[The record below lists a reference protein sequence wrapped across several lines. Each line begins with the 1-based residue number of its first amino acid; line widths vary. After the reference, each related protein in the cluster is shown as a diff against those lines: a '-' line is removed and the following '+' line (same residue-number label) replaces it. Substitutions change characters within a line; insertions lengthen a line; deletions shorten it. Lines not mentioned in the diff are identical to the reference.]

1 MTPDQV
7 KIAEWLKLEV
17 PTLHPAFTKAVEFMG
32 GADFPGRS
40 NLVCHCCRDICT
52 VIQQHYRVERD
63 DRADPTALL
72 SKLETLWE
80 RNKLDELTRPAAS
93 IPGSAEPSKL
103 PADSPVP
110 REVIQMVQS
119 VLQEHRRGTVN
130 QRDQALSMFL
140 EIAPEAAGRPDLYD
154 THAEQWKG
162 LRRWFIEYA
171 HFTLKQKVCDEGELR
186 ARFLLLE
193 THLLTMV
200 STFYEGVE
208 ELDKILVQEPTYNTV
223 ARAIA
228 LMSRPEQ
235 QRYFFARLEN
245 PGWIEPLKKKGMFN
259 KLPVPGRDADKGTS
273 WVNDWPVGRY
283 LSRMAEG
290 EGAAVAEIFGA
301 LPPTDNP
308 YVVSALL
315 DAALVM
321 PASLVARLA
330 PKIAKAVG
338 TPFWLPADKMG
349 RIAVNLAS
357 GGEHK
362 GAFQILNSL
371 LRVIPDPR
379 APLDPDKA
387 WRSRREAIPTL
398 PAFDYSTI
406 LHVRGKDLAT
416 YLGLPYLSMLC
427 RLLQTAIGEEIT
439 FDQSSSRKTEDYSSV
454 WKARLESS
462 SFHESAKHLLVPAVL
477 CAAETLC
484 EAGASTI
491 SEVIATIRKYQFKVY
506 DRIAFR
512 ILAKRVERAPSL
524 AVQLLLYKE
533 RFLDGGVRQEYDA
546 LAGATFKH
554 LSPAEQDTYLG
565 WIDEGLDRKR
575 LEGVGYGQGDVDAAI
590 EHWRFQRLSPLKS
603 LLPEDRSIEF
613 TAMEEKF
620 GEAKSYANPIAQGGA
635 YALSEKSPM
644 DGTTLGAMEPRQVI
658 EHLRSWE
665 PTANDPF
672 PFGYSKEGLGT
683 VFAGVVADAPRLYIA
698 HLEQIKDLDPIYI
711 GSAIHGFDNAI
722 RSDKGFDVG
731 AVLALALWIAEQPA
745 TKFANPSA
753 ESDSDFSGAK
763 HNVID
768 LVQEGLK
775 HQKLPPSEQGTIWK
789 IIDLLSED
797 QWGTLDYRNPKA
809 HTKDA
814 WFHSLN
820 YLRPKAVRAAFQYL
834 QWSMK
839 NAGQTT
845 FAFSN
850 TPELANY
857 FNRHSNPS
865 QEVCLSVRLIF
876 GELFPYL
883 HALDPAWGAVSA
895 NRIFPDTAEHQAL
908 RDVAWAA
915 YLAANQAYDNVFA
928 LLEPQYR
935 SAITF
940 SDEQRL
946 LGKSNLLENASGMM
960 SWHLLQQYWRGK
972 ISLAPDTLLSDF
984 FLLADERGRR
994 SAIIY
999 VGRSLRETT
1008 DEVQDEIIQRL
1019 MALWDNRLEAAAA
1032 GGASGEMRAFSWW
1045 FFTRFFD
1052 DEWALKSLHAALK
1065 VSGGHLDLIMDS
1077 LGRLSS
1083 LADKYPA
1090 TVVEC
1095 TQMIVGASP
1104 DYVELWS
1111 PDIIRIL
1118 ELALRSSDIVAAAAA
1133 RHLIEYLGIRGH
1145 LEFRN
1150 LLTID
1155 PAATD
1160 AT

>member
-1 MTPDQV
+1 MTPNQV
-7 KIAEWLKLEV
+7 KIAEWLNLEV
-17 PTLHPAFTKAVEFMG
+17 PTLHPAFTKATELMD

-40 NLVCHCCRDICT
+40 NLVCHICRDICT
-52 VIQQHYRVERD
+52 LIQQYYRVERN
-63 DRADPTALL
+63 DRANTAVLL
-72 SKLETLWE
+72 
-80 RNKLDELTRPAAS
+80 NKLDALWVQNKLCDLMHPVAS
-93 IPGSAEPSKL
+93 TLESAEPAELLDDL
-103 PADSPVP
+103 PVS
-110 REVIQMVQS
+110 REVLQMVQS
-119 VLQEHRRGTVN
+119 VLQEHRRGATN
-130 QRDQALSMFL
+130 QKNQALGMFL
-140 EIAPEAAGRPDLYD
+140 GIAPEAAGRPDLYD
-154 THAEQWKG
+154 THAEQWKS
-162 LRRWFIEYA
+162 LRGWFHEYA
-171 HFTLKQKVCDEGELR
+171 HYTLKERLCDEGELK
-186 ARFLLLE
+186 AHFLLLE

-200 STFYEGVE
+200 STFYEGVA
-208 ELDKILVQEPTYNTV
+208 ELDKILVQEPTSDTV

-245 PGWIEPLKKKGMFN
+245 PAWIEPLKKKGMFS
-259 KLPVPGRDADKGTS
+259 KPPLPGRDPDKGTS

-283 LSRMAEG
+283 LSRMAE
-290 EGAAVAEIFGA
+290 EKGAAVAEIFGA

-308 YVVSALL
+308 HVVSALL

-321 PASLVARLA
+321 PASLVAKLA
-330 PKIAKAVG
+330 PKIAKAVE
-338 TPFWLPADKMG
+338 TPFWLPSEKMG

-357 GGEHK
+357 GGEHEA
-362 GAFQILNSL
+362 AFQLLNSL
-371 LRVIPDPR
+371 LKVIPDPR
-379 APLDPDKA
+379 APQRPEKP
-387 WRSRREAIPTL
+387 WRSKHEAIPML
-398 PAFDYSTI
+398 PAFEYSTI
-406 LHVRGKDLAT
+406 LHVRGKALARH
-416 YLGLPYLSMLC
+416 LGLPYLSMLC
-427 RLLQTAIGEEIT
+427 RLLRTAIGEEQT
-439 FDQSSSRKTEDYSSV
+439 VDKSSTRKTEDYSFV
-454 WKARLESS
+454 WKAQLESTS
-462 SFHESAKHLLVPAVL
+462 LHESAKHLLVPAILSSAEIL
-477 CAAETLC
+477 CDE
-484 EAGASTI
+484 GFSTI
-491 SEVIATIRKYQFKVY
+491 SDVIETIRRYPFKVY

-512 ILAKRVERAPSL
+512 IMAKRVEREPSM
-524 AVQLLLYKE
+524 AVKLLLDKE
-533 RFLDGGVRQEYDA
+533 SFLDRGVMQEYDA
-546 LAGATFKH
+546 LASATFKL
-554 LSPAEQDTYLG
+554 LSPAEQDTYFG
-565 WIDEGLDRKR
+565 WIDEGIDRER
-575 LEGVGYGQGDVDAAI
+575 LKGAGYSQEEVDAAI
-590 EHWRFQRLSPLKS
+590 EHWKFQRLSPIKGF
-603 LLPEDRSIEF
+603 LLVDRRAEF

-620 GEAKSYANPIAQGGA
+620 GEAKSYSNPIAQGGA
-635 YALSEKSPM
+635 YALSERSPM
-644 DGTTLGAMEPRQVI
+644 DGAALRAMEPRQVV

-665 PTANDPF
+665 PTPNDPF

-683 VFAGVVADAPRLYIA
+683 VFAGVVADAPHLYSA
-698 HLEQIKDLDPIYI
+698 HLEQIKDLDPIYV
-711 GSAIHGFDNAI
+711 GNAIHGFDSAI
-722 RSDKGFDVG
+722 RSDKVFDVG

-745 TKFANPSA
+745 TDADPSA
-753 ESDSDFSGAK
+753 ESDFDFSGAK

-775 HQKLPPSEQGTIWK
+775 HQKLPPSEQGAIWK

-797 QWGTLDYRNPKA
+797 QWGTLDYRNPEA

-834 QWSMK
+834 QWRMK

-850 TPELANY
+850 RPELADY
-857 FNRHSNPS
+857 FNRHSDPS

-876 GELFPYL
+876 GEMFPYL
-883 HALDPAWGAVSA
+883 HALDPAWGAASA
-895 NRIFPDTAEHQAL
+895 NRIFPDTEEHQAL

-935 SAITF
+935 SAITI
-940 SDEQRL
+940 SDEQRI

-972 ISLAPDTLLSDF
+972 MTLDPDTLLSDF

-1045 FFTRFFD
+1045 FFTRYFD
-1052 DEWALKSLHAALK
+1052 DEWALKSLHAALRL
-1065 VSGGHLDLIMDS
+1065 SGGHLDLIMDS
-1077 LGRLSS
+1077 LDRLAS

-1095 TQMIVGASP
+1095 TQMIAGASP
-1104 DYVELWS
+1104 GFVELWDS
-1111 PDIIRIL
+1111 SIVAIL
-1118 ELALRSSDIVAAAAA
+1118 KSALRSRDSVARVAA
-1133 RHLIEYLGIRGH
+1133 RKLIEDLGIRGNIGY
-1145 LEFRN
+1145 RS

-1155 PAATD
+1155 PAAPD
-1160 AT
+1160 AE

>member
-1 MTPDQV
+1 M
-7 KIAEWLKLEV
+7 
-17 PTLHPAFTKAVEFMG
+17 M
-32 GADFPGRS
+32 
-40 NLVCHCCRDICT
+40 
-52 VIQQHYRVERD
+52 
-63 DRADPTALL
+63 
-72 SKLETLWE
+72 
-80 RNKLDELTRPAAS
+80 
-93 IPGSAEPSKL
+93 
-103 PADSPVP
+103 
-110 REVIQMVQS
+110 QS
-119 VLQEHRRGTVN
+119 VLLEHRRGTMN
-130 QRDQALSMFL
+130 QKDQALSMFL

-154 THAEQWKG
+154 PLAEQWKS
-162 LRRWFIEYA
+162 LRRWFHEYA
-171 HFTLKQKVCDEGELR
+171 HFTLKQKPCDEGELR
-186 ARFLLLE
+186 AHFLLLE

-200 STFYEGVE
+200 STFYEGVA
-208 ELDKILVQEPTYNTV
+208 ELDKILVQQPTDDAV

-235 QRYFFARLEN
+235 QRYFFSRLEN
-245 PGWIEPLKKKGMFN
+245 PGWIEPLKRKGMFN
-259 KLPVPGRDADKGTS
+259 KLPLPGSDPDKGTS

-283 LSRMAEG
+283 LSRMAEKD
-290 EGAAVAEIFGA
+290 GAVVAEIFRA

-308 YVVSALL
+308 FVVTALL
-315 DAALVM
+315 DAVLVM
-321 PASLVARLA
+321 PASLAAALA
-330 PKIAKAVG
+330 PRIANSIE
-338 TPFWLPADKMG
+338 TPFWLPADKIG
-349 RIAVNLAS
+349 KIAVNLAS
-357 GGEHK
+357 RGEHK
-362 GAFQILNSL
+362 AALQILDSV
-371 LRVIPDPR
+371 LRVVPDPR
-379 APLDPDKA
+379 APLHPDTA
-387 WRSRREAIPTL
+387 WGRKREAIPRL
-398 PAFDYSTI
+398 PAFDYSSI
-406 LHVRGKDLAT
+406 LHAQGKDLAT
-416 YLGLPYLSMLC
+416 YLGLPYLSVLC
-427 RLLQTAIGEEIT
+427 QLLRTAIGEELT
-439 FDQSSSRKTEDYSSV
+439 VDQSSTRKTEDYSSV
-454 WKARLESS
+454 WKARLEST
-462 SFHESAKHLLVPAVL
+462 SFHESAKHLLIPAVL
-477 CAAETLC
+477 SAAETLC
-484 EAGASTI
+484 EAGVSTI
-491 SEVIATIRKYQFKVY
+491 SEVIGTIRKYRFKVY

-512 ILAKRVERAPSL
+512 IMAKRVEREPSL
-524 AVQLLLYKE
+524 AVQLLLDKE
-533 RFLDGGVRQEYDA
+533 SFLDGGVRQEYDA

-554 LSPAEQDTYLG
+554 LSPAEQDTYFG

-575 LEGVGYGQGDVDAAI
+575 LEGAGYGQGDIDAAI
-590 EHWRFQRLSPLKS
+590 EHWKFQRLSPLKS

-665 PTANDPF
+665 PTPNDPF

-683 VFAGVVADAPRLYIA
+683 VFAGVVADAPHLYTA
-698 HLEQIKDLDPIYI
+698 HLEQIKNLDSIYI
-711 GSAIHGFDNAI
+711 SSAIHGFDSAI

-731 AVLALALWIAEQPA
+731 AVLTLALWIAEQPA
-745 TKFANPSA
+745 TKVADPSA
-753 ESDSDFSGAK
+753 ESESDFSGAK

-775 HQKLPPSEQGTIWK
+775 YQKLPPSEQGTIWK

-797 QWGTLDYRNPKA
+797 QWGTLDYRNPEA
-809 HTKDA
+809 HTQDA

-839 NAGQTT
+839 NAGQTM
-845 FAFSN
+845 FAFSD
-850 TPELANY
+850 TPELADY
-857 FNRHSNPS
+857 FNRHSDPS

-883 HALDPAWGAVSA
+883 HALDPAWGAASA

-915 YLAANQAYDNVFA
+915 YLAANQAYDDVFK
-928 LLEPQYR
+928 LLEAQYR
-935 SAITF
+935 SAITI

-960 SWHLLQQYWRGK
+960 SWHILQQYWRGK
-972 ISLAPDTLLSDF
+972 MSLAPDTLLSDF
-984 FLLADERGRR
+984 FLLAGERGRR

-1065 VSGGHLDLIMDS
+1065 LSGGHLDLIMDS
-1077 LGRLSS
+1077 LSRLAG
-1083 LADKYPA
+1083 LADKYAA

-1095 TQMIVGASP
+1095 TRMIIGASP
-1104 DYVELWS
+1104 DYVDLWS
-1111 PDIIRIL
+1111 PDIVKIL
-1118 ELALRSSDIVAAAAA
+1118 ESALRSCDAVASIAA
-1133 RHLIEYLGIRGH
+1133 RNLIEDLGIRGN
-1145 LEFRN
+1145 LGYRS

-1155 PAATD
+1155 PTAPD

>member
-1 MTPDQV
+1 MTPNQD
-7 KIAEWLKLEV
+7 KITEWLKLEV
-17 PTLHPAFTKAVEFMG
+17 PTLHPAFTKALEFME

-52 VIQQHYRVERD
+52 VIQQHYGVERD
-63 DRADPTALL
+63 DRANITVPLN
-72 SKLETLWE
+72 KLDTLWA
-80 RNKLDELTRPAAS
+80 RNKLDELTFPTAS
-93 IPGSAEPSKL
+93 MHANGEPGKL
-103 PADSPVP
+103 PGDVPVL

-119 VLQEHRRGTVN
+119 VLQEHRRGAVN
-130 QRDQALSMFL
+130 QKNQALNMFL
-140 EIAPEAAGRPDLYD
+140 EIAPEAAGRSDLYD
-154 THAEQWKG
+154 THAEQWKD

-171 HFTLKQKVCDEGELR
+171 HFSLKEKVCDEGELR
-186 ARFLLLE
+186 GHLLLLE

-208 ELDKILVQEPTYNTV
+208 ELDKILVQEPTHDTV

-235 QRYFFARLEN
+235 QRYFFGRLED
-245 PGWIEPLKKKGMFN
+245 PAWIDPLEKKSMFN
-259 KLPVPGRDADKGTS
+259 KLPAPGKDLDKGTN
-273 WVNDWPVGRY
+273 WVNDWPVGGY
-283 LSRMAEG
+283 LSRMAE
-290 EGAAVAEIFGA
+290 EKAVVVAEIFGA
-301 LPPTDNP
+301 LPATDNP
-308 YVVSALL
+308 FVVGALL
-315 DAALVM
+315 DAALAM
-321 PASLVARLA
+321 PASLVAALA
-330 PKIAKAVG
+330 PKIAKAVE
-338 TPFWLPADKMG
+338 TPFWLPADKVG
-349 RIAVNLAS
+349 RTAVNLAS

-362 GAFQILNSL
+362 AALQILDSL

-379 APLDPDKA
+379 GLLSPDSA
-387 WRSRREAIPTL
+387 WGRKREAVPAL
-398 PAFDYSTI
+398 PAFDYSSI
-406 LHVRGKDLAT
+406 LHAHGKALAT
-416 YLGLPYLSMLC
+416 HLGLPYLSMLC
-427 RLLQTAIGEEIT
+427 RLLRSAIGEELT
-439 FDQSSSRKTEDYSSV
+439 VDASSPRKTEDYSSV

-462 SFHESAKHLLVPAVL
+462 SFHESAKHLLVPAIL
-477 CAAETLC
+477 SAAETLC
-484 EAGASTI
+484 EAGARTI
-491 SEVIATIRKYQFKVY
+491 SEVIATIRKYRFKVY

-512 ILAKRVERAPSL
+512 IVAKRVEGEPSL
-524 AVQLLLYKE
+524 AVQLLLDKE
-533 RFLDGGVRQEYDA
+533 SFLDGSVRQEYDA
-546 LAGATFKH
+546 LVGATFKY
-554 LSPAEQDTYLG
+554 LSPSEQETYLG

-575 LEGVGYGQGDVDAAI
+575 LESAGYGQGDVDAAI
-590 EHWRFQRLSPLKS
+590 EHWKFQRLSSLKS
-603 LLPEDRSIEF
+603 LLPDGRRTEF
-613 TAMEEKF
+613 AAMEAKF
-620 GEAKSYANPIAQGGA
+620 GEAKSYENPIAQGGA

-644 DGTTLGAMEPRQVI
+644 DAATLGAMEPRQVVEI
-658 EHLRSWE
+658 LRSWE
-665 PTANDPF
+665 PTPNDPF
-672 PFGYSKEGLGT
+672 PFGYSEEGLGT
-683 VFAGVVADAPRLYIA
+683 VFAGVVADAPHLYTA
-698 HLEQIKDLDPIYI
+698 HLEQIKNLDSIYS
-711 GSAIHGFDNAI
+711 GSAIHGFDSAI
-722 RSDKGFDVG
+722 RSDKGFDIG

-745 TKFANPSA
+745 TKVADPGAKS
-753 ESDSDFSGAK
+753 ESDFSGAK

-789 IIDLLSED
+789 IIHLLSED
-797 QWGTLDYRNPKA
+797 QWGTLDYRNPEA

-839 NAGQTT
+839 NAGQMT

-850 TPELANY
+850 TPELADY
-857 FNRHSNPS
+857 FNRHSDPS

-883 HALDPAWGAVSA
+883 HALDPVWGAASA

-935 SAITF
+935 SAITI

-984 FLLADERGRR
+984 FLFADERGRR

-1019 MALWDNRLEAAAA
+1019 MALWDNRFEAAAA

-1052 DEWALKSLHAALK
+1052 KEWALKSLHAALNL
-1065 VSGGHLDLIMDS
+1065 SGGHLDLIMDS
-1077 LGRLSS
+1077 LGRLAS
-1083 LADKYPA
+1083 LGDKYPVI
-1090 TVVEC
+1090 VVEC
-1095 TQMIVGASP
+1095 AQMIISASP
-1104 DYVELWS
+1104 DYVDLCS
-1111 PDIIRIL
+1111 PDIVQIL
-1118 ELALRSSDIVAAAAA
+1118 ESALRSCVAVALIAA
-1133 RHLIEYLGIRGH
+1133 RNLIEDLGIHGH
-1145 LEFRN
+1145 LEFRS

-1155 PAATD
+1155 PAAPD

>member
-1 MTPDQV
+1 MTPNQV

-17 PTLHPAFTKAVEFMG
+17 PTLHPAFTKAVELMD
-32 GADFPGRS
+32 GADFQGRS
-40 NLVCHCCRDICT
+40 NLVCHNCRDICT
-52 VIQQHYRVERD
+52 LIQQYYRVERD
-63 DRADPTALL
+63 DRANTAALL
-72 SKLETLWE
+72 
-80 RNKLDELTRPAAS
+80 NKLDALWVQNKLDDLTIPTAS
-93 IPGSAEPSKL
+93 NLENAEPATLLEDL
-103 PADSPVP
+103 PVS
-110 REVIQMVQS
+110 REVLQMVQS
-119 VLQEHRRGTVN
+119 VLQEHRRGAVN
-130 QRDQALSMFL
+130 QKNQALGMFL
-140 EIAPEAAGRPDLYD
+140 GIAPEAAGRPDLYD
-154 THAEQWKG
+154 THAEQWKR
-162 LRRWFIEYA
+162 LRGWFHEYA
-171 HFTLKQKVCDEGELR
+171 HYTLKERVCDEGELK
-186 ARFLLLE
+186 AHFLLLE

-200 STFYEGVE
+200 STFYEGVA
-208 ELDKILVQEPTYNTV
+208 ELDKILVQEPNHDTV

-235 QRYFFARLEN
+235 QRYFFARLDN

-259 KLPVPGRDADKGTS
+259 KPPVPGRDPDKGTS

-283 LSRMAEG
+283 LSRMAE
-290 EGAAVAEIFGA
+290 ERGAAVAEIFGA

-321 PASLVARLA
+321 PASLIAGLA
-330 PKIAKAVG
+330 PKIAKAVE

-349 RIAVNLAS
+349 RIALKLAS
-357 GGEHK
+357 GGEHE
-362 GAFQILNSL
+362 AALQLLNSL
-371 LRVIPDPR
+371 LKVIPDPR
-379 APLDPDKA
+379 APLRPGKA
-387 WRSRREAIPTL
+387 WLGKREAVSML
-398 PAFDYSTI
+398 PAFDYNAI

-427 RLLQTAIGEEIT
+427 RLLRTAIGEELVV
-439 FDQSSSRKTEDYSSV
+439 DKSSMRKTEDYSFV
-454 WKARLESS
+454 WKARLEST
-462 SFHESAKHLLVPAVL
+462 SFQESAKHLLVPAIL
-477 CAAETLC
+477 SSAETLC
-484 EAGASTI
+484 DTGAGTI
-491 SEVIATIRKYQFKVY
+491 SDVIETIRRYRFKVY

-512 ILAKRVERAPSL
+512 IMAQRVEKKPSM
-524 AVQLLLYKE
+524 AIQLLLDKE
-533 RFLDGGVRQEYDA
+533 SFLDRGVMQEYDL
-546 LAGATFKH
+546 LASATFKH

-565 WIDEGLDRKR
+565 WIDEGLDRER
-575 LEGVGYGQGDVDAAI
+575 LTSAGYGQEEVEATI
-590 EHWRFQRLSPLKS
+590 EHWKFQRLSPLKG
-603 LLPEDRSIEF
+603 LLPVDRSIEF

-665 PTANDPF
+665 PTPNDPF

-683 VFAGVVADAPRLYIA
+683 VFAGVVADAPHLYTA
-698 HLEQIKDLDPIYI
+698 HLEQIKKLDPIYI
-711 GSAIHGFDNAI
+711 SSTIHGFDSAI

-745 TKFANPSA
+745 TKVADPSA
-753 ESDSDFSGAK
+753 ESDFDFSGAK

-775 HQKLPPSEQGTIWK
+775 HRKLPPSEQGTIWK

-797 QWGTLDYRNPKA
+797 QWGTLDYRNPEA

-850 TPELANY
+850 TPELADY
-857 FNRHSNPS
+857 FNRHSDPR

-883 HALDPAWGAVSA
+883 HALDPAWGAASA

-935 SAITF
+935 SAITI

-960 SWHLLQQYWRGK
+960 SWHLLQQYWHGK
-972 ISLAPDTLLSDF
+972 MSLAPGTLLSDF

-1008 DEVQDEIIQRL
+1008 DEVQNETIQRL
-1019 MALWDNRLEAAAA
+1019 MALWDNRLEAAEV

-1065 VSGGHLDLIMDS
+1065 LSGGHLDLIMDS
-1077 LGRLSS
+1077 LSRLAG
-1083 LADKYPA
+1083 LADKYPV

-1095 TQMIVGASP
+1095 TRMIIGASP
-1104 DYVELWS
+1104 DYVDLWS
-1111 PDIIRIL
+1111 PDIVKIL
-1118 ELALRSSDIVAAAAA
+1118 ESALRSCDAVASIAA
-1133 RHLIEYLGIRGH
+1133 RNLIEDLGIRGDIGY
-1145 LEFRN
+1145 RS

-1155 PAATD
+1155 TAAPDST
-1160 AT
+1160 